1 MTGMDLLSVKRTIQK
16 GRSNM
21 KSVLI
26 TGPTGAVGQA
36 LIRKCLEEQVE
47 VTAVCRPDS
56 PRAGSLPESALLE
69 LVSCDLGNLAA
80 LPRILEGRSF
90 DVFYHL
96 AWAGTFG
103 DSRQELKSQWQN
115 IGWTLDAA
123 DAAHALGCRRFI
135 GAGSQAEYGR
145 NGGPLKAE
153 TPAFPENG
161 YGAAKLCAGQMSRL
175 RCEQL
180 GMDHI
185 WTRILSV
192 YGPYD
197 GKDTL
202 IMYAIRTLL
211 KGEIPALSAGEQIW
225 DYLYSGDAGEALFLL
240 GEKGRAGKTYPLGSG
255 EGRPL
260 KEYILELRDQIDPQA
275 ELDFGKIPYGPKQVM
290 HLCADLSELTE
301 DTGFSCRVPFR
312 EGIARTIEWY
322 RRNSR
327 RGNA

>member
-1 MTGMDLLSVKRTIQK
+1 
-16 GRSNM
+16 M
-21 KSVLI
+21 KSVLV
-26 TGPTGAVGQA
+26 TGATGAVGQA
-36 LIRKCLEEQVE
+36 LVRKCLEEQVG

-56 PRAGSLPESALLE
+56 PRAGSLPESS
-69 LVSCDLGNLAA
+69 LVETVFCDLGKLAE

-103 DSRQELKSQWQN
+103 GSRQDLKSQWEN
-115 IGWTLDAA
+115 IGWTLDAV
-123 DAAHALGCRRFI
+123 DAARALGCRRFI

-145 NGGPLKAE
+145 NRGPLKAD
-153 TPAFPENG
+153 TPVFPENG
-161 YGAAKLCAGQMSRL
+161 YGAAKLCAGQLSRL

-192 YGPYD
+192 YGPFD

-211 KGEIPALSAGEQIW
+211 KGEVPALSAGEQVW
-225 DYLYSGDAGEALFLL
+225 DYLYSEDAGEALFLL
-240 GEKGRAGKTYPLGSG
+240 GDKGISGKTYPLGSG
-255 EGRPL
+255 QGRPL
-260 KEYILELRDQIDPQA
+260 KEYIMELRDQIDPQA
-275 ELDFGKIPYGPKQVM
+275 DLGFGKIPYGPEQVM

-301 DTGFSCRVPFR
+301 DTGFACRVPFR
-312 EGIARTIEWY
+312 EGIARTIEWC
-322 RRNSR
+322 RRNSDWS
-327 RGNA
+327 NT